1 MTVQWTQ
8 KTGHFNKDVRC
19 LDFVTRCKVVTR
31 ERKDSGDAVGKEY
44 KIMQSKEEASTF
56 RNAPLAAWLAMVALV
71 LIVISVALLLAAW
84 RAQKKQTKAI
94 VAAQITASFHRGMQ
108 KPLVPSMNSA
118 PVRLG
123 GRRTPEV
130 RGWSA

>member
-1 MTVQWTQ
+1 
-8 KTGHFNKDVRC
+8 
-19 LDFVTRCKVVTR
+19 
-31 ERKDSGDAVGKEY
+31 
-44 KIMQSKEEASTF
+44 MQSKEEVSTF

-94 VAAQITASFHRGMQ
+94 VAAQIAAFFHRGMQ

-130 RGWSA
+130 QGWSA